1 MKRTPKAAFFIVAV
15 LIITLCVT
23 AIFGVYAQFG
33 DRTDTVIRG
42 IADIRWGVDIQG
54 GVDVVFGPADKNVK
68 PTAEQVDA
76 VKTIIENRLVSQN
89 ITDYEAYADSANGQV
104 VVRFPW
110 ADKNQTAQSLVQEL
124 GKTGMLL
131 FYKGEGTTD
140 STTGYDVP
148 PTDESDLVLTGDDVK
163 SATAMVN
170 QDTTTAGSSP
180 YVISLELKSSGQEK
194 FSAATKELAPTGKIS
209 IWLDFGET
217 WAEENNTSRYTLL
230 SAPTVESH
238 ITDSSAVIT
247 GFADYESADEI
258 ADLITSGALPF
269 GVTDE
274 SVSVISPTMGENALS
289 AMGVAGIIALLAVCI
304 LMIVIYRLPGFVAA
318 IALCGQMALTIACI
332 SGYFGFLPSFT
343 MTLPGVAGLIL
354 SIGIGVDCN
363 VITAEAVRDELRAG
377 KTIDG
382 AIRSGSKGS
391 FSAIFDGN
399 ITVLI
404 VAAVLM
410 GVFGSSD
417 SLFGWFFRWLPVSTT
432 GSVYSFGYTLLIGVI
447 TNFVMGMWL
456 TRIMLRSISRL
467 KIFRNPWFYGGE
479 RK

>member
-23 AIFGVYAQFG
+23 AIFGVYAQYG

-42 IADIRWGVDIQG
+42 ISDIRWGVDIQG
-54 GVDVVFGPADKNVK
+54 GVDVVFGPADENAN
-68 PTAEQVDA
+68 PTDEQIDA
-76 VKTIIENRLVSQN
+76 VKTIIEKRLVAQN

-104 VVRFPW
+104 IVRFPW
-110 ADKNQTAQSLVQEL
+110 ANKSQSAESLVADL
-124 GKTGMLL
+124 GRTGMLQ
-131 FYKGEGTTD
+131 FYEGNATETKDGQTIPKGT
-140 STTGYDVP
+140 
-148 PTDESDLVLTGDDVK
+148 LVLDGNDVS
-163 SATAMVN
+163 SAEAIYTQVSET
-170 QDTTTAGSSP
+170 DTTP
-180 YVISLELKSSGQEK
+180 QYVIALKLNDSGK
-194 FSAATKELAPTGKIS
+194 KAFSDATKKLAKTGKIS
-209 IWLDFGET
+209 IWLDFGEA
-217 WAEENNTSRYTLL
+217 WAKDKGEARYQMLQD
-230 SAPTVESH
+230 PDVNEH
-238 ITDSSAVIT
+238 ISNGEAIIT
-247 GFADYESADEI
+247 GFSDYESAKEI

-269 GVTDE
+269 SITDK
-274 SVSVISPTMGENALS
+274 SISVISPTMGANALT
-289 AMGVAGIIALLAVCI
+289 AMGIAAIIAMIAVCV
-304 LMIVIYRLPGFVAA
+304 MMVVIYRLPGLVAA
-318 IALCGQMALTIACI
+318 IALCGQMALTVAAI
-332 SGYFGFLPSFT
+332 SGYFGFLNSFT

-363 VITAEAVRDELRAG
+363 VITAEAIRDELRAG

-417 SLFGWFFRWLPVSTT
+417 GIFGWLFSWLPVSTT
-432 GSVYSFGYTLLIGVI
+432 GSVYSFGYTLLIGVV

-456 TRIMLRSISRL
+456 SRIMLRSISRL
-467 KIFRNPWFYGGE
+467 QIFRNPWFYGGE
-479 RK
+479 R

>member
-42 IADIRWGVDIQG
+42 ISDIRWGVDIQG
-54 GVDVVFGPADKNVK
+54 GVDVVFGPADENAN
-68 PTAEQVDA
+68 PTDEQIDA
-76 VKTIIENRLVSQN
+76 VKTIIEKRLVAQN

-104 VVRFPW
+104 IVRFPW
-110 ADKNQTAQSLVQEL
+110 ANKSQSAESLVADL
-124 GKTGMLL
+124 GRTGMLQ
-131 FYKGEGTTD
+131 FYEGNATETKDGQTVPKGT
-140 STTGYDVP
+140 
-148 PTDESDLVLTGDDVK
+148 LVLDGNDVAAAEAIYTQVDEK
-163 SATAMVN
+163 DTTPQYVIALKLNDSGKKAFSDATKKLSATN
-170 QDTTTAGSSP
+170 P
-180 YVISLELKSSGQEK
+180 K
-194 FSAATKELAPTGKIS
+194 GKIS
-209 IWLDFGET
+209 IWLDFGEA
-217 WAEENNTSRYTLL
+217 WAKDKGEARYQMLQD
-230 SAPTVESH
+230 PDVQSH
-238 ITDSSAVIT
+238 ISNGEAIIT
-247 GFADYESADEI
+247 GFADYESAKEI

-269 GVTDE
+269 SITDK
-274 SVSVISPTMGENALS
+274 SISVISPTMGANALT
-289 AMGVAGIIALLAVCI
+289 AMGIAAIIAMIAVCV
-304 LMIVIYRLPGFVAA
+304 LMIVIYRLPGLVAA
-318 IALCGQMALTIACI
+318 IALCGQMALTVAAI
-332 SGYFGFLPSFT
+332 SGYFGFLNSFT

-363 VITAEAVRDELRAG
+363 VITAEAIRDELRAG

-417 SLFGWFFRWLPVSTT
+417 GIFGWLFSWLPVSTT
-432 GSVYSFGYTLLIGVI
+432 GSVYSFGYTLLIGVV

-456 TRIMLRSISRL
+456 SRIVLRSISRL

-479 RK
+479 R